1 MLPGTY
7 DPDAARGIR
16 RDTLADALMELNDAH
31 HKLQQMYVALDVIAD
46 DQERIWSDDE
56 RAEIRSLQ
64 RAVSTLMD
72 VAQENK
78 QDVKSEMEN
87 VK

>member
-7 DPDAARGIR
+7 DPDESRGIR

-31 HKLQQMYVALDVIAD
+31 HKLQQMHVSLDVIAD
-46 DQERIWSDDE
+46 DRERIWSDDE

-78 QDVKSEMEN
+78 QDVKAEMEILE
-87 VK
+87 